1 MNVLT
6 QTDLVRAAATALHA
20 GRCAGPAAAAAAV
33 AAAAA
38 ARGQRSMH
46 TINARSTNTDK

>member
-20 GRCAGPAAAAAAV
+20 GRCAGPAVAAAA

-46 TINARSTNTDK
+46 TINARTTNTDK